1 MDIFKKE
8 WKAILIGIWLVIITV
23 VLFRINT
30 QLGQFQE
37 TNKKIAS
44 TLDTVESVV
53 ISTDANVIQTA
64 KKVGQMESNTDYLV
78 KRLRRR

>member
-1 MDIFKKE
+1 MDILKKE
-8 WKAILIGIWLVIITV
+8 WKAILIAIWLVIVTV
-23 VLFRINT
+23 VLLRIND
-30 QLGQFQE
+30 QLGRLQE
-37 TNKKIAS
+37 TNKKVAS

-53 ISTDANVIQTA
+53 ISTDANVVQTA